1 MENRI
6 TISPAEG
13 SGAGVRMAGVIA
25 EGGKM
30 RKVSSFVVRAMI
42 CTGILAVGLIP
53 AAAQDASPSVDQ
65 ILDKYVQA
73 IGGKEAVQK
82 ITSRVAKGSFEMA
95 EMGGDATTEIYEKAP
110 NMMYSVTSSGMGEFK
125 RGYNGTV
132 GWSNNPM
139 QGLVELSGTELA
151 DMKRSS
157 DFYRDIKL
165 KELYPKRTLK
175 GKEAVNGHDAYVV
188 ELTPAEGSPETWYF
202 DTDSGLAVRVQSTM
216 ETPNGPTDVDVLLSD
231 YRDVDGIKFPCTI
244 HQSVGQFEFTIK
256 LNDVKQNVPIDDKI
270 FDKPAQ

>member
-1 MENRI
+1 
-6 TISPAEG
+6 
-13 SGAGVRMAGVIA
+13 
-25 EGGKM
+25 M
-30 RKVSSFVVRAMI
+30 RKVSSFVSRAMI
-42 CTGILAVGLIP
+42 CAGIVAAGLIP

-82 ITSRVAKGSFEMA
+82 ITSRVSKGAFEM
-95 EMGGDATTEIYEKAP
+95 EQMGGDATTEIYEKAP
-110 NMMYSVTSSGMGEFK
+110 NKMYSVTSSSMGEFK
-125 RGYNGTV
+125 RGFNGTV

-139 QGLVELSGTELA
+139 QGLVELSGPQLA

-157 DFYRDIKL
+157 DFYRAIKL

-188 ELTPAEGSPETWYF
+188 ELTPGEGSPETWYF
-202 DTDSGLAVRVQSTM
+202 DTDSGLVVRMQTSM
-216 ETPNGPTDVDVLLSD
+216 ETPNGPMDVDSTLSD
-231 YRDVDGIKFPCTI
+231 YRDVDGVKVPFTI
-244 HQSVGQFEFTIK
+244 HQSLGQFDFTIK
-256 LNDVKQNVPIDDKI
+256 LNDVKQNVPIDDKV